1 MARRPK
7 SFSERRQ
14 QRIRKA
20 TESPK
25 RSMSSDFSANK
36 YLFKGDEMK
45 FRAEFY
51 ELIDTPFGEI
61 KTIEADLFFSIK
73 DFDLRNEVLEF
84 EGEID
89 EETTPEDE
97 LAFFKSAARRYP
109 NEPLMYY
116 ELARAY
122 FDADKI
128 EKSKAQIIENYKR
141 FKGFPAIDATYMD
154 SLEEKEKLRFFEEE
168 LGGNLFLSD
177 IYPSKAYFDQR
188 EVKLFYAALI
198 SLFAENKDYEK
209 AEKCIQVLDEIG
221 ESDLTE
227 TLRMQIKWQQ
237 EPWKKYWLI
246 TKIILSIVAL
256 IAVVGWI
263 IWGIISLIRWIF

>member
-25 RSMSSDFSANK
+25 RSMSGDFSANK
-36 YLFKGDEMK
+36 FRYKGNDM
-45 FRAEFY
+45 EFIKESY

-61 KTIEADLFFSIK
+61 TTIEADLFFSIK
-73 DFDLRNEVLEF
+73 DFDLRNEVIEF

-89 EETTPEDE
+89 EESTPEDE
-97 LAFFKSAARRYP
+97 VAFFKSAARRYP
-109 NEPLMYY
+109 NEPMIHY

-122 FDADKI
+122 FDASKT
-128 EKSKAQIIENYKR
+128 EKYKAQTLENYEN
-141 FKGFPAIDATYMD
+141 FKGFPVIDTAYMD

-168 LGGNLFLSD
+168 LGGNLFLPD
-177 IYPSKAYFDQR
+177 IYPSKTFFDRR

-198 SLFAENKDYEK
+198 SLFVGNKDFEK

-221 ESDLTE
+221 ESDLAE
-227 TLRMQIKWQQ
+227 TLRMHIKWRQ
-237 EPWKKYWLI
+237 EPWKKYWFI
-246 TKIILSIVAL
+246 TKTILFIVVI